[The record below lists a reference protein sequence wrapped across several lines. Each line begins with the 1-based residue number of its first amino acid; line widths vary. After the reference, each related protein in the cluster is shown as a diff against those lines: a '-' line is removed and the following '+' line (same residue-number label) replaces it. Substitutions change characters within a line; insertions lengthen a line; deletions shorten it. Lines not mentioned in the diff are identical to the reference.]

1 MKVRCRKSWTI
12 HKTFNSTAISSQK
25 MKTDK
30 RSIAQEI
37 EQVIDSVSNT
47 QRLSRHQS
55 VQLFEKDDK
64 EDDDRKAS
72 DDMRSRA

>member
-1 MKVRCRKSWTI
+1 
-12 HKTFNSTAISSQK
+12 

-30 RSIAQEI
+30 KSIAQEI

-55 VQLFEKDDK
+55 VQLSEKNDK

>member
-1 MKVRCRKSWTI
+1 MRVRCRKGWTA

-30 RSIAQEI
+30 RNIAQEI
-37 EQVIDSVSNT
+37 EQVIDSVSNI

-55 VQLFEKDDK
+55 AQLSEKDDR
-64 EDDDRKAS
+64 EDDDREAS
-72 DDMRSRA
+72 DDMRSRT

>member
-1 MKVRCRKSWTI
+1 
-12 HKTFNSTAISSQK
+12 
-25 MKTDK
+25 MKTNK
-30 RSIAQEI
+30 RNIVQEI

-55 VQLFEKDDK
+55 VQLSEKNDK